1 MIEQKSQRLM
11 AACTEGNLELVNRIA
26 SKFDS
31 VQELCETEPSSGYTP
46 LMMAARHGHL
56 EVVEALIRLGHDR
69 AETSRVRLL
78 LELVC
83 WARRIGQRQHKGCVG
98 FVGCTRMCG
107 AYVLH
112 VSFCLFEHKRN
123 MRRALTI
130 CASKQEARQMACI
143 TLLAIRRRMQTQT
156 RTAMCYFQVRQWR
169 INIGVLACAFNHAAS
184 HHVSGA
190 LVSEAPCDSF

>member
-31 VQELCETEPSSGYTP
+31 IQELCETEPSSGYTP

-83 WARRIGQRQHKGCVG
+83 RTPGIGQNHHKENVG
-98 FVGCTRMCG
+98 FVRSSRACVFSCG
-107 AYVLH
+107 WKFLILVW
-112 VSFCLFEHKRN
+112 
-123 MRRALTI
+123 T
-130 CASKQEARQMACI
+130 QEDCEAGVDYPC
-143 TLLAIRRRMQTQT
+143 
-156 RTAMCYFQVRQWR
+156 FQA
-169 INIGVLACAFNHAAS
+169 G
-184 HHVSGA
+184 G
-190 LVSEAPCDSF
+190 